1 MSFASTQDIIKV
13 YQQDLSQFN
22 LAENIVHIMFDKV
35 LPVGVYFVSYSPYML
50 TTVQTNFFETVYIWI
65 GSGFGS
71 LDAIEVANLE
81 IEPYNFRNMGYVTP
95 SMSGIFSSDGINALN
110 VRVSASTTN
119 AGTYKAYVSTAGS
132 FDFNYIRLS

>member
-1 MSFASTQDIIKV
+1 MSFASAINVVQV

-22 LAENIVHIMFDKV
+22 LPENIVQIMFSKV
-35 LPVGVYFVSYSPYML
+35 LPQGVYFVSYSPYML
-50 TTVQTNFFETVYIWI
+50 TTIQTNVFESVYIWI

-81 IEPYNFRNMGYVTP
+81 AEPYNYANAGYFTP
-95 SMSGIFSSDGINALN
+95 SMSGIFSSDGVLPLT

-119 AGTYKAYVSTAGS
+119 AGTYGAYVITVGS
-132 FDFNYIRLS
+132 YDLNYIRLA